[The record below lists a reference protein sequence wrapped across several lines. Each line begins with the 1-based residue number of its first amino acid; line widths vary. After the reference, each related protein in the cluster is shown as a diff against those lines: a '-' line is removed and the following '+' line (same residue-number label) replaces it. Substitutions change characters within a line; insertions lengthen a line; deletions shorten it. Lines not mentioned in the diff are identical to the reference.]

1 MPRIVIVGGGAGGLE
16 LATWLGRRRRRLGI
30 EVVLVDAKLAH
41 LWKPR
46 LHEVAVGLMNDGE
59 DATSYLGQGHAAGFT
74 FEWGPLAGLD
84 SAKKTIRLGPVAGH
98 GADPR
103 AWQSGDAPVLPERE
117 IGYDILVLAIGSR
130 VNDFGIEGV
139 AQYCFMLDQPSDAR
153 RLHQALLDASFKS
166 EPGPDQALKVGI
178 VGAGATGVELSAEL
192 DHAVHS
198 VETYGRLAE
207 GRRLEITLIEHADRV
222 LPSTQPETS
231 RFAQAALEKAGV
243 TVRCGQR
250 VQRVDT
256 DGFELASGE
265 RIRSDIKVWT
275 SGIVGHDVVN
285 RLQGLTIEKGK
296 RIATDR
302 YLACLGVSD
311 IYALGDCSAVPAETA
326 GLFLPASAQV
336 AHQEAIYLLRALTR
350 KLKGQSNQPFTF
362 EARGTLVSL
371 GVGAAGEIPKPRRDE
386 APFRTSGRIAKLM
399 YVALY
404 FMHRVALHGWWKASL
419 LALSDR
425 IRGIAS
431 PPVKLH

>member
-1 MPRIVIVGGGAGGLE
+1 MTRIVIVGGGAGGLE
-16 LATWLGRRRRRLGI
+16 LATWLGKRRRRLGI
-30 EVVLVDAKLAH
+30 EVVLVDATLAH

-59 DATSYLGQGHAAGFT
+59 DATSFLGQGLANGFS

-84 SAKKTIRLGPVAGH
+84 SARKIIRVGPVAGH
-98 GADPR
+98 GTS
-103 AWQSGDAPVLPERE
+103 QSDAPILPERE
-117 IGYDILVLAIGSR
+117 LGYDILVLAIGSR

-139 AQYCFMLDQPSDAR
+139 ARYCFMLDQPSDAR

-166 EPGPDQALKVGI
+166 EPGPGQALKVGI

-222 LPSTQPETS
+222 LPATQPETS

-250 VQRVDT
+250 VQKVDA

-275 SGIVGHDVVN
+275 SGIVGHDIVN
-285 RLQGLTIEKGK
+285 HLAGLTIERGK

-302 YLACLGVSD
+302 YLACVGATD
-311 IYALGDCSAVPAETA
+311 IYALGDCSAVPAA
-326 GLFLPASAQV
+326 VDGMFLPATAQV
-336 AHQEAIYLLRALTR
+336 AHQQAIYLLRALTR
-350 KLKGQSNQPFTF
+350 RLRGQSSKPFQF
-362 EARGTLVSL
+362 ESRGTLVSL
-371 GVGAAGEIPKPRRDE
+371 GVGAAGEIPRPRRDT

-404 FMHRVALHGWWKASL
+404 FMHRVALHGWWKAGL

>member
-1 MPRIVIVGGGAGGLE
+1 VIVGGGAGGLE
-16 LATWLGRRRRRLGI
+16 LATWLGKRRRRLGI
-30 EVVLVDAKLAH
+30 EVVLVDATLAH

-59 DATSYLGQGHAAGFT
+59 DATSFLGQGLVSGFS
-74 FEWGPLAGLD
+74 FEWGPLKGLD
-84 SAKKTIRLGPVAGH
+84 SVGKTIRLGPVAGH
-98 GADPR
+98 AAQRTDHSQVPI
-103 AWQSGDAPVLPERE
+103 LPERD
-117 IGYDILVLAIGSR
+117 ISYDILVLAIGSR

-139 AQYCFMLDQPSDAR
+139 AEHCFMLDRPSDAR
-153 RLHQALLDASFKS
+153 RLHQALIDASFKS

-192 DHAVHS
+192 HHAVHS

-243 TVRCGQR
+243 NVRCGQK
-250 VQRVDT
+250 VQKVDAEA
-256 DGFELASGE
+256 FELASGE
-265 RIRSDIKVWT
+265 RIPSAIKVWT
-275 SGIVGHDVVN
+275 SGIIGHDVVTQ
-285 RLQGLTIEKGK
+285 LAGLTIERGK

-311 IYALGDCSAVPAETA
+311 IYALGDCSAVPAQID
-326 GLFLPASAQV
+326 GMFLPATAQV
-336 AHQEAIYLLRALTR
+336 AHQQAIYLLRAITR
-350 KLKGQSNQPFTF
+350 KLKGQNNDKPFSF

-371 GVGAAGEIPKPRRDE
+371 GVGAAGEIPKPRRDTT
-386 APFRTSGRIAKLM
+386 PFRTSGRVAKLM
-399 YVALY
+399 YVTLY

>member
-16 LATWLGRRRRRLGI
+16 LATWLGKRRRRLGV
-30 EVVLVDAKLAH
+30 EVVLVDATLAH

-59 DATSYLGQGHAAGFT
+59 DATSYLGQGLVSGFA
-74 FEWGPLAGLD
+74 FEWGPITGLD
-84 SAKKTIRLGPVAGH
+84 SVRKIIRLGPVAGH
-98 GADPR
+98 RADHKGEHADTPI
-103 AWQSGDAPVLPERE
+103 LPERE

-207 GRRLEITLIEHADRV
+207 GRRLEITLIEHAERV

-243 TVRCGQR
+243 TVRCGQK
-250 VQRVDT
+250 VQKVDR
-256 DGFELASGE
+256 DCFELASGE

-275 SGIVGHDVVN
+275 SGIVGHDVVTH
-285 RLQGLTIEKGK
+285 LAGLTIEKGK

-302 YLACLGVSD
+302 YLACIGVSD

-326 GLFLPASAQV
+326 GMFLPATAQV
-336 AHQEAIYLLRALTR
+336 AHQQAIYLLRALTR
-350 KLKGQSNQPFTF
+350 KLKGQSIKPFSF
-362 EARGTLVSL
+362 ESRGTLVSL

-399 YVALY
+399 YIALY
-404 FMHRVALHGWWKASL
+404 FMHRVALHGWWKAGL

-425 IRGIAS
+425 VRGIAS